1 MFAGS
6 EVDIVLIAEG
16 NRSAGHMQRSKLRGP
31 EDLVF
36 ADKADKPLDTHN
48 MLQRHLFCA
57 PAREVS
63 GAGRTK
69 R

>member
-1 MFAGS
+1 
-6 EVDIVLIAEG
+6 
-16 NRSAGHMQRSKLRGP
+16 MQRSKLRGP